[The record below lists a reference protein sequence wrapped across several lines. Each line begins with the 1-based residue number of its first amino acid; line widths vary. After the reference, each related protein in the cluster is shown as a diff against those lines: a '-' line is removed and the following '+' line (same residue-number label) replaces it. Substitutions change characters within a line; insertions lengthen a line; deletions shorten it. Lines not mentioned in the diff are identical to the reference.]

1 MKESGHPDKCG
12 RILCLQEEDPSIK
25 IGQDW
30 TSLAAEV
37 SEGNYH
43 GEIIDNERYELVNVD
58 TEVGLVQ
65 GCGRPFKKTSE

>member
-1 MKESGHPDKCG
+1 MRQSGHTYNCG
-12 RILCLQEEDPSIK
+12 RIVYLQEEDPSIK

-37 SEGNYH
+37 SEGHYH
-43 GEIIDNERYELVNVD
+43 GEIIDNERYNLVNVD